1 MGKCIVCGKKGLFLK
16 VNTQGMCNDC
26 AEKARIELAKKEQLE
41 RTEFETHYNNL
52 LSYLNN
58 LQEIIDVGNDPIKAL
73 EFIPEFEKKLE
84 ICDILQK
91 EIHNTKYKKRF
102 ESKLISSIT
111 YRDEFNERHGIG
123 KLEEWGVSVF
133 ADSVSKKF
141 SIEKILDN
149 LDKLIYK
156 YRFQWNKA
164 IKSVRDSAEFQK
176 TIDQIPYIELKLT
189 NDSYD
194 KRSVSELDELVK
206 YTNITA
212 KTSLDRIGSFVV
224 IDTETTGLSSTKDT
238 IIEIAAIKFEDWI
251 PVAKFHTLLNPG
263 KHIPED
269 ATAINN
275 ITDDMVADS
284 PMFSQIIDC
293 LSSFVGKSSIVG
305 HNLPFDLKFLYRYGY
320 NFTKNKRHYYDT
332 CEIAKKTLKIS
343 KMKWDKEYGEY
354 VVNDN
359 YDYDVENYKL
369 TTLCEYYQIRDNSF
383 AHRAMSDAL
392 ATGILFQK
400 LAQDKI
406 VR

>member
-16 VNTQGMCNDC
+16 VNTQGICNDC
-26 AEKARIELAKKEQLE
+26 AEKARIEFEKKELLE

-58 LQEIIDVGNDPIKAL
+58 LQEIIEVGNDPIKAL

-91 EIHNTKYKKRF
+91 EIHNTKYEKRF

-111 YRDEFNERHGIG
+111 YRDEFNQRHGIG

-141 SIEKILDN
+141 SIEKILDD

-164 IKSVRDSAEFQK
+164 IKSVRDSAEFK
-176 TIDQIPYIELKLT
+176 KAIDQIPYIELKLT
-189 NDSYD
+189 NNSYD

-238 IIEIAAIKFEDWI
+238 IIEIAAIKFEDWV

-284 PMFSQIIDC
+284 PIFSQIIDC

-320 NFTKNKRHYYDT
+320 NFTTDKRHYYDT
-332 CEIAKKTLKIS
+332 CEIAKKTLKIP

-400 LAQDKI
+400 LAQDKV